1 MHIILNK
8 KNKNHLTSRIIL
20 LFLII
25 INCVYFYLNLKID
38 INSSGY
44 AFKELFI
51 NYQAGFIRRG
61 LLGEIFWIFNNA
73 FSIEPITFFSYLF
86 LLLYLAQIYLFYKLF
101 EKYVVSN
108 FIFILIFF
116 SPALILFNIYDPNV
130 FFLKDIFIKLS
141 ILLHAY
147 LLSTFFKKKDN
158 NVNNY
163 FLTLKFLII
172 PLFIVII
179 LIHEYQI
186 FFLGVHYLLS
196 LSIIKNKKNILQI
209 TKIYLILLIPIL
221 FVLVFIGDQ
230 IQYDN
235 LNQILSK
242 FNIELH
248 PQLAGGFYRTIGGFY
263 KWHFFYFSYRDFL
276 NFFFSIILGLLI
288 FYAIFH
294 FFIEKKI
301 LEFNSQYQK
310 KYLIFFL
317 PVLLAV
323 IMTTDHGRN
332 ISLISF
338 HLIAFYSILPF
349 DLNKFHIFENKI
361 NKIFLLK
368 MLSILFLFFYIFMW
382 KLDQMAGFGLRGIP
396 NDIFQSSLFTEI
408 IKFIKFSYKFIDL
421 NIINL
426 PEIRL

>member
-1 MHIILNK
+1 MHILLNK
-8 KNKNHLTSRIIL
+8 KNKTHLTSRAIL

-25 INCVYFYLNLKID
+25 INFVYFYLNLKIN

-51 NYQAGFIRRG
+51 NYQAGLIRRG

-73 FSIEPITFFSYLF
+73 FSIKPITFFSYLF

-101 EKYVVSN
+101 EKYAVSN
-108 FIFILIFF
+108 FIFILIFL
-116 SPALILFNIYDPNV
+116 SPALTLFNIYDPNV

-147 LLSTFFKKKDN
+147 LLSTFLKKN

-163 FLTLKFLII
+163 FLALKFLII
-172 PLFIVII
+172 PLLIVII
-179 LIHEYQI
+179 LIHEYQV

-235 LNQILSK
+235 LNQILRK

-248 PQLAGGFYRTIGGFY
+248 PQLAGGFYSTIGGFY

-276 NFFFSIILGLLI
+276 NFFFSIILGLLL

-310 KYLIFFL
+310 KYFIFFL

-396 NDIFQSSLFTEI
+396 NDIFQSSLFAEI
-408 IKFIKFSYKFIDL
+408 IKFIKFSYEFIDL

-426 PEIRL
+426 SEITL

>member
-1 MHIILNK
+1 MHILLNK
-8 KNKNHLTSRIIL
+8 KNKTHLTSRAIL

-25 INCVYFYLNLKID
+25 INFVYFYLNLKIN

-51 NYQAGFIRRG
+51 NYQAGLIRRG

-73 FSIEPITFFSYLF
+73 FSIKPITFFSYLF

-108 FIFILIFF
+108 FIFILIFL
-116 SPALILFNIYDPNV
+116 SPALTLFNIYDPNV

-147 LLSTFFKKKDN
+147 LLSTFFKKKYN

-163 FLTLKFLII
+163 FLALKFLII
-172 PLFIVII
+172 PLLIVII

-276 NFFFSIILGLLI
+276 NLFFSIILGLLL

-349 DLNKFHIFENKI
+349 DLNKFHIFANKI

-396 NDIFQSSLFTEI
+396 NDIFQSSLFAEI
-408 IKFIKFSYKFIDL
+408 MKFIKFSYEFIDL

>member
-1 MHIILNK
+1 MHILLNK
-8 KNKNHLTSRIIL
+8 KNKTHLTSRAIL

-25 INCVYFYLNLKID
+25 INFVYFYLNLKIN

-51 NYQAGFIRRG
+51 NYQAGLIRRG

-86 LLLYLAQIYLFYKLF
+86 LLLYLAQIYLFYKLL

-108 FIFILIFF
+108 FIFILIFL
-116 SPALILFNIYDPNV
+116 SPALTLFNIYDPNV

-147 LLSTFFKKKDN
+147 LLSTFFKKKNN

-163 FLTLKFLII
+163 FLALKFLII
-172 PLFIVII
+172 PLLIVII
-179 LIHEYQI
+179 LIHEYQV

-263 KWHFFYFSYRDFL
+263 KWHFFYFTYRDFL
-276 NFFFSIILGLLI
+276 NLFFSIILGLLL

-301 LEFNSQYQK
+301 LEFNSQHQK
-310 KYLIFFL
+310 EYLIFFL

-396 NDIFQSSLFTEI
+396 NDIFQSSLFAEI
-408 IKFIKFSYKFIDL
+408 IKFIKFSYEFIDL